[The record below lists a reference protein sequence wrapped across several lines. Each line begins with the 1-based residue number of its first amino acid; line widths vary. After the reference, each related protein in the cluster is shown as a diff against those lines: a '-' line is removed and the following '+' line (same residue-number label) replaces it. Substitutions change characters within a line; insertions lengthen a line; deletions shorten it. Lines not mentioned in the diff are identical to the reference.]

1 MVPAGNQ
8 EGEMRKGTYVVV
20 VCWGNEIF
28 YKVKDALAFQQ
39 RHEYVYGL
47 PSYTAQ
53 FIKGKRVK

>member
-1 MVPAGNQ
+1 
-8 EGEMRKGTYVVV
+8 MRKGTYVVV

-53 FIKGKRVK
+53 FIKGKRAK